1 MRICTLTCIRTV
13 CTDPLIIVVGNVF
26 LSGPDSRLAKLSGLP
41 FPVVAWMEDGQISL
55 CGDGDGHEDAAG
67 EEDVVEGVEEV
78 GEEEVV
84 ILGD

>member
-1 MRICTLTCIRTV
+1 
-13 CTDPLIIVVGNVF
+13 
-26 LSGPDSRLAKLSGLP
+26 
-41 FPVVAWMEDGQISL
+41 MEDGQISL
-55 CGDGDGHEDAAG
+55 CWDGDGHEDAAG